1 MAKKPSVDGL
11 CAYILKFFKD
21 IRQELA
27 IIYPMKFGK
36 TLLLTASILILGF
49 NTSCETTGKK
59 DGGTSGGS
67 NEQAADMIGPGFLK
81 TDYEPLAKWLDERF
95 EIDYKHM
102 TPALIFDQVPL
113 NDIFYETSNLPADAP
128 AFNFSSAAISRR
140 DLLKKIAQ
148 HWKLKMTFSNDQSGT
163 PTAVK
168 VQGL

>member
-1 MAKKPSVDGL
+1 
-11 CAYILKFFKD
+11 
-21 IRQELA
+21 
-27 IIYPMKFGK
+27 MKFGK
-36 TLLLTASILILGF
+36 TLLLTASVFILGF

-59 DGGTSGGS
+59 GGESGGDAT
-67 NEQAADMIGPGFLK
+67 EQGADMIGPGFLK

-113 NDIFYETSNLPADAP
+113 NDIFYETSNLPTDAP

-168 VQGL
+168 VQG

>member
-1 MAKKPSVDGL
+1 
-11 CAYILKFFKD
+11 
-21 IRQELA
+21 
-27 IIYPMKFGK
+27 MKFGK
-36 TLLLTASILILGF
+36 TLLLTASLIIAGF
-49 NTSCETTGKK
+49 SVSCETTGKK
-59 DGGTSGGS
+59 GGNNGGGS
-67 NEQAADMIGPGFLK
+67 EEAAVDMIGPGFLK

-113 NDIFYETSNLPADAP
+113 NDIFYETSNLPTDAA
-128 AFNFSSAAISRR
+128 AFNFSSSAISRR

-168 VQGL
+168 VEG

>member
-1 MAKKPSVDGL
+1 
-11 CAYILKFFKD
+11 
-21 IRQELA
+21 
-27 IIYPMKFGK
+27 MKFGK
-36 TLLLTASILILGF
+36 TLLLTASIIILGF
-49 NTSCETTGKK
+49 NTSCETGGKE
-59 DGGTSGGS
+59 GGDKPGGA
-67 NEQAADMIGPGFLK
+67 EKPAGDLIGPGFLK

-113 NDIFYETSNLPADAP
+113 NDIFYETSDLPTDAP
-128 AFNFSSAAISRR
+128 AFNFSSDAISRR

-168 VQGL
+168 VQG